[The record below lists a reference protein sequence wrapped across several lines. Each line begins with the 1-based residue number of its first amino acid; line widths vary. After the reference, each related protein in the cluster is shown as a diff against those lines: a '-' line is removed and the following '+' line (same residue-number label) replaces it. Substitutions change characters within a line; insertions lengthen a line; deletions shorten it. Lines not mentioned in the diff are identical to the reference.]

1 ICQAQFGMLSRWDGE
16 LSHTQAMR
24 DVPPAYEHHLRS
36 GPRRLGPDTAA
47 AKARV
52 TKQPVHVIDASKNRP
67 YLDRE
72 PDALALIDMGGAR
85 TLLAVPMLKDEE
97 PIGTITIYR
106 QEVRPFTDKQI
117 ELVTSFAAQAVIAI
131 ENVRLLNELRESLEQ
146 QTAMSEVLRV
156 ISASPGELEPVFD
169 AILANATRI
178 CDAKFGMLRR
188 YDGNVFHNI
197 AMRDVPPAFADHLS
211 TAPQR
216 FGPQSTAIHAV
227 QTR

>member
-146 QTAMSEVLRV
+146 QTATADVLRV
-156 ISASPGELEPVFD
+156 ISSSPGELQPVFD
-169 AILANATRI
+169 AILENATRI
-178 CDAKFGMLRR
+178 CQAQFGMLSRW
-188 YDGNVFHNI
+188 DGELSHTQ
-197 AMRDVPPAFADHLS
+197 AMRDVPPAYEHHLRS
-211 TAPQR
+211 
-216 FGPQSTAIHAV
+216 GP
-227 QTR
+227 RRLG